1 MSIWQQPIQQV
12 LILSL
17 ILAAGGIIS
26 AFFNS
31 RVRGRI
37 FAVIAGAVGAY
48 STLLMVLGIRGQEFF
63 EYSLGSMNFSLDLVG
78 RFFIATV
85 GLGIFFSA
93 LYNASLSGNSRAFE
107 QKNRFYYG
115 SLGIFGASM
124 LQVLLVK
131 IDGTLNSALLFM
143 SAWEIM
149 SLFSF
154 LLIICSDEVKGVSGK
169 GLAYLLVMHI
179 SAAFLMTGFIAISG
193 NPFGGDLYGFWALL
207 IGFGIKL
214 GLFPSH
220 FYMADSY
227 ETAPGASA
235 GLISGVMI
243 NMAIYGILRT
253 FLVCVKY
260 AGIFGYILLI
270 IGIISALWGVLSAL
284 AENRAKRVLAGSSM
298 ENMGLIIIGVGV
310 FTIAEYVYNVHT
322 AALMALAGVLI
333 HSLNH
338 SLFKA
343 QLFYSVDL
351 IRNHTGS
358 TDLDKLGGLGKTFN
372 NLKRSMLLGTL
383 GISSLPPLNG
393 FIGKFLLYAS
403 FFELL
408 FNVESFKVALISV
421 FCLVILGTV
430 GALSLFVFVKLYSM
444 IFLGA
449 EREKFPQMRKAVENR
464 INIIT
469 LSAMSLLSLTI
480 GVAPILF
487 AYNRGKLTNVL
498 YELTL
503 NAFLIIGFSLLVW
516 GFRHLLVKLNGS
528 RKSPTWGCGYSNI
541 TSRMEYTADSFSLP
555 LMRLLDKIFPRKENN
570 EPVTELYP
578 ADITRTYE
586 VRNPIKESIDFI
598 CSKFNDLLGKLQFLQ
613 SGLMQNYLWISVIFL
628 VLAILY
634 AIFSSSTAGGVK

>member
-1 MSIWQQPIQQV
+1 MNMWQQPIQQI

-17 ILAAGGIIS
+17 ILASGGIVS

-48 STLLMVLGIRGQEFF
+48 STLLMLVGIRGQEFF
-63 EYSLGSMNFSLDLVG
+63 EYSLGNMNFSLDLVG

-85 GLGIFFSA
+85 GLGIFFCA
-93 LYNASLSGNSRAFE
+93 LYNASLAGNARAFE

-124 LQVLLVK
+124 LLVLLVR

-154 LLIICSDEVKGVSGK
+154 LLIICSDEVKGVSEK
-169 GLAYLLVMHI
+169 GLTYLLVMHI

-193 NPFGGDLYGFWALL
+193 SPFGGNLFGFWALL

-260 AGIFGYILLI
+260 AGVFGYILLI
-270 IGIISALWGVLSAL
+270 LGIISALWGVVSAL
-284 AENRAKRVLAGSSM
+284 AENRTKRVLAGSSM
-298 ENMGLIIIGVGV
+298 ENMGLVIIGTGV
-310 FTIAEYVYNVHT
+310 FTLAEYVYNVHS
-322 AALMALAGVLI
+322 AALFALSGVLI

-338 SLFKA
+338 SLFKS
-343 QLFYSVDL
+343 QLFYSADL
-351 IRNHTGS
+351 IRNYTGS
-358 TDLDKLGGLGKTFN
+358 TDLDKLGGLGKHFD
-372 NLKRSMLLGTL
+372 NLKKSMMLGTL

-403 FFELL
+403 FFELM
-408 FNVESFKVALISV
+408 FNVDSFKVALIAV

-430 GALSLFVFVKLYSM
+430 GALSLFVFVKFYSM

-449 EREKFPQMRKAVENR
+449 ERTKCSTPGKAVENR
-464 INIIT
+464 LNSIT

-480 GVAPILF
+480 GIAPVIF
-487 AYNRGKLTNVL
+487 AYNRGKLTNIL

-503 NAFLIIGFSLLVW
+503 NAFLIIGFSMLVW
-516 GFRHLLVKLNGS
+516 GFRHLLTALNGS
-528 RKSPTWGCGYSNI
+528 RRAPTWGCGYSNI

-555 LMRLLDKIFPRKENN
+555 LMRLLDKLFPRRENN
-570 EPVTELYP
+570 ELITDLYP

-586 VRNPIKESIDFI
+586 VRNPVKEVIDFI
-598 CSKFNDLLGKLQFLQ
+598 CSKLNNMLGKLQFLQ
-613 SGLMQNYLWISVIFL
+613 SGMMQSYLWISVIFL
-628 VLAILY
+628 ILAIVY
-634 AIFSSSTAGGVK
+634 AILSSSAAGGAK

>member
-1 MSIWQQPIQQV
+1 
-12 LILSL
+12 
-17 ILAAGGIIS
+17 
-26 AFFNS
+26 
-31 RVRGRI
+31 
-37 FAVIAGAVGAY
+37 
-48 STLLMVLGIRGQEFF
+48 
-63 EYSLGSMNFSLDLVG
+63 
-78 RFFIATV
+78 
-85 GLGIFFSA
+85 
-93 LYNASLSGNSRAFE
+93 
-107 QKNRFYYG
+107 
-115 SLGIFGASM
+115 
-124 LQVLLVK
+124 
-131 IDGTLNSALLFM
+131 
-143 SAWEIM
+143 
-149 SLFSF
+149 
-154 LLIICSDEVKGVSGK
+154 
-169 GLAYLLVMHI
+169 
-179 SAAFLMTGFIAISG
+179 
-193 NPFGGDLYGFWALL
+193 
-207 IGFGIKL
+207 
-214 GLFPSH
+214 
-220 FYMADSY
+220 
-227 ETAPGASA
+227 
-235 GLISGVMI
+235 
-243 NMAIYGILRT
+243 
-253 FLVCVKY
+253 
-260 AGIFGYILLI
+260 
-270 IGIISALWGVLSAL
+270 
-284 AENRAKRVLAGSSM
+284 
-298 ENMGLIIIGVGV
+298 
-310 FTIAEYVYNVHT
+310 
-322 AALMALAGVLI
+322 
-333 HSLNH
+333 
-338 SLFKA
+338 
-343 QLFYSVDL
+343 
-351 IRNHTGS
+351 
-358 TDLDKLGGLGKTFN
+358 
-372 NLKRSMLLGTL
+372 MLLGTL

-449 EREKFPQMRKAVENR
+449 EREKFPQMSKAVENR
-464 INIIT
+464 LNSIT